1 MNAKVAIVS
10 IVVVVLLVGG
20 AYKLGQQQAVVD
32 APVAPAATASEQP
45 APAARVG
52 GIVGGQGDGAS
63 SARAAEMLGAGHPPV
78 DPAVLNSVMGSAAA
92 PSAARPATQSLAP
105 ATAQPAPASENS
117 KFTHFRVGNRNVK
130 SIYAEDD
137 VVWVGTSGG
146 VIRYEPSTD
155 DYRLF
160 DVRNGLLANGVF
172 HVSRW
177 TENKMLVGT
186 YGGGLAVYD
195 EVLDKFEI
203 FNVPDGLADAF
214 VYDVLVMP
222 NGDMWIA
229 TWSGANRV
237 IGGRLDDPSA
247 WETYTVENTS
257 GGLPNDW
264 VYGLDIG
271 VNGEVWLATEG
282 GLSRYHQGQWQSWN
296 HKDGQGAAYDLVKDD
311 NTFMTDPAEVSSHH
325 ARQKVEMGLQEV
337 STAYNPNYIV
347 ALEVDAEG
355 IVWVG
360 TWGGGLA
367 RFDGQSFRN
376 YTVKDGLASNHVF
389 MLHEDHKGVLWIG
402 TSSGMSRFAADGFDT
417 MTIQDGLFSNT
428 IFSMATQRDD
438 TLWVGSFGGVARIRM
453 NSDS

>member
-1 MNAKVAIVS
+1 MNLKFTILGAVVILALVA
-10 IVVVVLLVGG
+10 G
-20 AYKLGQQQAVVD
+20 YKLGVNQNQDSTAS
-32 APVAPAATASEQP
+32 APVATPAVSTP
-45 APAARVG
+45 APAVS
-52 GIVGGQGDGAS
+52 VAS
-63 SARAAEMLGAGHPPV
+63 NTQLPALSAAPGTELSPGHPPISRNL
-78 DPAVLNSVMGSAAA
+78 LNSVSSGQVK
-92 PSAARPATQSLAP
+92 PK
-105 ATAQPAPASENS
+105 PASENV

-146 VIRYEPSTD
+146 VIRYTPGTD

-186 YGGGLAVYD
+186 YGGGLAIYD
-195 EVLDKFEI
+195 EIKDKFEI

-229 TWSGANRV
+229 TWSGANLVR
-237 IGGRLDDPSA
+237 GGRLSDPSA
-247 WETYTVENTS
+247 WETYTVENTQ

-271 VNGEVWLATEG
+271 KNGEVWFATEG
-282 GLSRYHQGQWQSWN
+282 GLARFENNQWTNWN
-296 HKDGQGAAYDLVKDD
+296 HKDGQGAIYELVKDD
-311 NTFMTDPAEVSSHH
+311 NQFNTDPAKVSSHH
-325 ARQKVEMGLQEV
+325 ARQKIEMGLEDI

-347 ALEVDAEG
+347 ALAVDNEG

-367 RFDGQSFRN
+367 RFDGESFKN
-376 YTVKDGLASNHVF
+376 YTVRDGLASNHVF
-389 MLHEDHKGVLWIG
+389 MLHQDQHGVLWIG
-402 TSSGMSRFAADGFDT
+402 TSNGMSRFNGDSFST
-417 MTIQDGLFSNT
+417 MTTADGLFSNT
-428 IFSMATQRDD
+428 IFSMDTQLDS
-438 TLWVGSFGGVARIRM
+438 TLWVGSYGGVARILP
-453 NSDS
+453 NSGS